1 MQPKNEEELL
11 QQMAE
16 VIEKSAG
23 IVLEPEAIKAL
34 LLEVQREQLKGLVY
48 KAFMLVNQPP
58 EAPEAEATRE
68 PTGYMAETE

>member
-16 VIEKSAG
+16 VIEQSSG

-58 EAPEAEATRE
+58 EAPVAEA
-68 PTGYMAETE
+68 AETE